1 MISDSEKQTC
11 LIAAGLIKKYQH
23 ESATKCLILA
33 LRGDLGSGKTVFA
46 KGVAEALGI
55 KKIIRSPSFIIQREF
70 SFEIDKVKGNFVH
83 FDLWRMESEEEVKKL
98 KIEDSIKPGNVI
110 LIEWA
115 EKMGTIA
122 ERLNGLNEAK
132 VITVKIGFI
141 DEIKRKLE
149 IETKRD

>member
-1 MISDSEKQTC
+1 MISDSEKQTR
-11 LIAAGLIKKYQH
+11 LIAAGLIKKYRR
-23 ESATKCLILA
+23 ELKAKCLIFT

-70 SFEIDKVKGNFVH
+70 SYENEGVKGNFVH
-83 FDLWRMESEEEVKKL
+83 LDLWRMESKAEVKKL
-98 KIEDSIKPGNVI
+98 KIENSIKPGNVI

-115 EKMGTIA
+115 EKMGAIA
-122 ERLNGLNEAK
+122 EKLNGLNEAK
-132 VITVKIGFI
+132 IIAVKIGFV
-141 DEIKRKLE
+141 DETKRKLE

>member
-1 MISDSEKQTC
+1 MISDSEKQTR

-23 ESATKCLILA
+23 ELTTKCLIFTLQ
-33 LRGDLGSGKTVFA
+33 GDLGSGKTVFA

-70 SFEIDKVKGNFVH
+70 PYQNKGVKGNFVH
-83 FDLWRMESEEEVKKL
+83 LDLWRTGSETEVKKL

-115 EKMGTIA
+115 EKMGTI
-122 ERLNGLNEAK
+122 LNKLIDLNS
-132 VITVKIGFI
+132 VIITSVKISHLK
-141 DEIKRKLE
+141 ETSRKIE
-149 IETKRD
+149 IE